1 MKNNII
7 YFISVWVLLT
17 SIMSCTTIKQG
28 YQALPVVSKQVELD
42 PIKADISVAEA
53 TKISGTASAE
63 YVFNIWIGGDRAYA
77 EGIIYSSELDEVNT
91 DTKGGILKAVRSA
104 AAYKALDGTGF
115 DILVHPTYKISVKT
129 SMLIFKEYE
138 VTVEG
143 YGAKYVNFRTE
154 KEQKYIIT
162 DKDKEY
168 IFTK

>member
-1 MKNNII
+1 M
-7 YFISVWVLLT
+7 
-17 SIMSCTTIKQG
+17 
-28 YQALPVVSKQVELD
+28 
-42 PIKADISVAEA
+42 
-53 TKISGTASAE
+53 
-63 YVFNIWIGGDRAYA
+63 
-77 EGIIYSSELDEVNT
+77 NT

-129 SMLIFKEYE
+129 SMLIFTEYE